1 VLRPSDFVKAPAEA
15 SVFHGLASAFLA
27 EQGFA
32 LLNDVSEKQGRFN
45 FSVAR
50 YRSSAG
56 LYISVRFDPGDTDT
70 ADVICMREC
79 AVGAEIEPIFC
90 SYSLLA
96 RHFGL
101 EVPRFYKLE
110 YGDQQKHTMNAI
122 LADLKRTLPH
132 IASRATAEDFLAL
145 ERLKV

>member
-1 VLRPSDFVKAPAEA
+1 MLRPSDFVKAPAQA
-15 SVFHGLASAFLA
+15 LVFHGLACAFLA
-27 EQGFA
+27 EQGFV
-32 LLNDVSEKQGRFN
+32 LVNDASEKQGRFN
-45 FSVAR
+45 FSVAQ
-50 YRSSAG
+50 YRSSSG

-79 AVGAEIEPIFC
+79 SVDAESEPVFC

-96 RHFGL
+96 ARFGV
-101 EVPRFYKLE
+101 EVPNFYKLE

-132 IASRATAEDFLAL
+132 IASRATPEDFLAL